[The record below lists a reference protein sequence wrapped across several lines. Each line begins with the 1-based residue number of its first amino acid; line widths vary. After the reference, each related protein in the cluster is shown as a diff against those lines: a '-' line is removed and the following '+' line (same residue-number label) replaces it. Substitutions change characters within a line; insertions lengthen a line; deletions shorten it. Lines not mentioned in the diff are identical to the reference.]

1 LVFKKGRK
9 YATTWLERAEDIRWS
24 HSYRTIGG
32 IQYHPIDCCVEAL
45 KRDPG
50 YAEAWCKL
58 GSEITGMDKGKDTDK
73 TLIGMDLFKDEP
85 KITHNTNTNT
95 PLVNAAV
102 FCFDKAIE
110 IKPKY
115 VDAWYQKG
123 LWYTS
128 WLHYDKEKIEC
139 FLEVTKLDPS
149 ISKAWHSLANAHANL
164 LGYDGNFGKALKCY
178 DEAINKAANDKCVVA
193 DAADLYD
200 VFTDKA
206 DLLSECVGKDERW
219 YNDTDSDLKK
229 KYSSG
234 KDALMCYDKALEIDP
249 KYSYASYKK
258 GMLLKQLS
266 RYEEALEC
274 FENVSY
280 SASDWVR
287 DSMNL
292 QRQALRDKLKP
303 HEAGSKEAFETYC
316 RVLGNLLEKDDLDR
330 SEVEFARKKLNE
342 NILQHIHKLDDYVT
356 EDDVWEMG
364 EWLQDTGRE
373 KEALEFYDKH
383 IEKSL
388 EKGELEEA
396 VDANTQ
402 KARYFENKHL
412 DKDTFDCYERTIQLC
427 EKSKGDLDGS
437 TPRYLAE
444 AYVNNART
452 FSISDNMDKAM
463 EYIDH
468 AIKLE
473 RENSLDEYEDYWR
486 YKMDWLPAD
495 KDAIKFLDE
504 EIKAVSSSSMDKEEK
519 KRYTQS
525 MKDAK
530 NELLKKLAK

>member
-1 LVFKKGRK
+1 
-9 YATTWLERAEDIRWS
+9 LERAGDARGTWNG
-24 HSYRTIGG
+24 YLTIGG
-32 IQYHPIDCCVEAL
+32 IKYYPIDCCVEAL
-45 KRDPG
+45 KRDPE

-58 GSEITGMDKGKDTDK
+58 GLEIKGMKAGEDTDK
-73 TLIGMDLFKDEP
+73 KLAGMDLFKDEP
-85 KITHNTNTNT
+85 KITDDKR
-95 PLVNAAV
+95 LYYAQINAAY

-110 IKPKY
+110 IEPKN
-115 VDAWYQKG
+115 VEAWYQKG
-123 LWYTS
+123 S
-128 WLHYDKEKIEC
+128 WAIHWQPPNITDGIEC
-139 FLEVTKLDPS
+139 FLEVTKLDPN
-149 ISKAWHSLANAHANL
+149 ISKAWHNLANAYAKRS
-164 LGYDGNFGKALKCY
+164 GVDGNFGKALKCY
-178 DEAINKAANDKCVVA
+178 DEAINKVANDKGVVA
-193 DAADLYD
+193 NAAELDM

-206 DLLSECVGKDERW
+206 DLLSGYVDKRGLSSSVAE
-219 YNDTDSDLKK
+219 YDLKK
-229 KYSSG
+229 KYISG
-234 KDALMCYDKALEIDP
+234 KDALMCYDKALESDP
-249 KYSYASYKK
+249 NYGYASYKK

-274 FENVSY
+274 FESRYGN
-280 SASDWVR
+280 ASEWVI
-287 DSMNL
+287 DSMKL
-292 QRQALRDKLKP
+292 QGQALRDKLKP

-373 KEALEFYDKH
+373 KEALEYFDKH

>member
-1 LVFKKGRK
+1 MVFKKGRK

-45 KRDPG
+45 KRDPE

-58 GSEITGMDKGKDTDK
+58 GSKITEMSEGEDTDK
-73 TLIGMDLFKDEP
+73 KLAGMDLFKDEP
-85 KITHNTNTNT
+85 KITDEIGKLHI
-95 PLVNAAV
+95 VHINAAV

-110 IKPKY
+110 IEPKN
-115 VDAWYQKG
+115 VEAWYEKG
-123 LWYTS
+123 LWYLA
-128 WLHYDKEKIEC
+128 WVGYEKEQIEC
-139 FLEVTKLDPS
+139 FLEVTKLDP
-149 ISKAWHSLANAHANL
+149 KYKEVWFDLANAYSKSYKNDEAS
-164 LGYDGNFGKALKCY
+164 KCY
-178 DEAINKAANDKCVVA
+178 DKAIALSPDNLHVVYA
-193 DAADLYD
+193 K
-200 VFTDKA
+200 KA
-206 DLLSECVGKDERW
+206 DLMSGCVKQPEYFYR
-219 YNDTDSDLKK
+219 YPDTDSDLKK

-234 KDALMCYDKALEIDP
+234 KDALMCYDKALERDP
-249 KYSYASYKK
+249 NYGYASYKK

-274 FENVSY
+274 FESRYGN
-280 SASDWVR
+280 ASEWVI
-287 DSMNL
+287 DSMKL
-292 QRQALRDKLKP
+292 QGQALRDKLKP

-316 RVLGNLLEKDDLDR
+316 RVLGNLLDDDDHDR

-342 NILQHIHKLDDYVT
+342 NILQHIHKLEDHVT

-383 IEKSL
+383 IEKSS
-388 EKGELEEA
+388 EKGDLEGA
-396 VDANTQ
+396 VDASIQ
-402 KARYFENKHL
+402 KARYFENKNL
-412 DKDTFDCYERTIQLC
+412 DKDAFDCYERTIQLC

-437 TPRYLAE
+437 TPQYLAE

-452 FSISDNMDKAM
+452 FTTSDNMDKAM

-473 RENSLDEYEDYWR
+473 REYGSDNVDEWWR
-486 YKMDWLPAD
+486 KKVSWLPD
-495 KDAIKFLDE
+495 EEAIKFLDE
-504 EIKAVSSSSMDKEEK
+504 EIKAWQNSSYYDDYESVK
-519 KRYTQS
+519 KRYIEGMES
-525 MKDAK
+525 SK